1 MLSHLTPEQ
10 RETLE
15 RNKWFVVK
23 GGKSGKLYRIKD
35 QGHLIA
41 NIEALREDG
50 MLEALLCA
58 HIREACI
65 PLGDHFLAQK
75 LMLELDEEAFL
86 RIANRH
92 AA

>member
-1 MLSHLTPEQ
+1 
-10 RETLE
+10 
-15 RNKWFVVK
+15 VVK
-23 GGKSGKLYRIKD
+23 GGKSGKLYRIRD
-35 QGHLIA
+35 GGHVVA
-41 NIEALREDG
+41 NIEALHDAENVSHR
-50 MLEALLCA
+50 LCA
-58 HIREACI
+58 HCDASKY